1 MFFKLNSNA
10 QTRDTQQNSIPGTP
24 VLNICVWAVLRCH
37 THSPDLAAG
46 LNLTSVDP
54 DTEEAEVLA
63 MHQIYECPFFAE
75 IQQID
80 HIVYNLPVF
89 ILLTCNVFFLIWIM
103 IVSTYIYIKFII
115 LE

>member
-24 VLNICVWAVLRCH
+24 VLNICVWAVLRCQ

-103 IVSTYIYIKFII
+103 IVSTYI
-115 LE
+115 